1 MRHTNGTL
9 IKELVLYQRTSIMQA
24 LFPFNGGRRFA
35 RNIVNDTVDVVYFV
49 DDAAG
54 NLVEDI
60 VRNTGPVSCHEV
72 RRRNAAER

>member
-1 MRHTNGTL
+1 MRYTRCTP
-9 IKELVLYQRTSIMQA
+9 IKELVLYQRINALQT